1 MSRLFRIFLAGLLV
15 LLPIFITIAI
25 VIWLGQFLFAYAG
38 PNSWLGS
45 FVISLGFGLT
55 ASIYAAYALG
65 LLIVMT
71 LILILGYVVESGA
84 RPLFIGWLEQ
94 LLDRIPVVSQILEVT
109 KKIVGVFSQ
118 DRSSDMK
125 NMQPVWCFFGGDTGA
140 AVFALMP
147 SAAPIQMKGEPY
159 VGVMIPTA
167 PVPIGGA
174 LVYVPQKWVEPA
186 EAGVETLMNV
196 YISMG
201 VVPPPD
207 VVAAVKRAEAMVKR
221 ELNRE

>member
-1 MSRLFRIFLAGLLV
+1 MTRLFRIFLAGLLV
-15 LLPIFITIAI
+15 LLPIFITVAI

-38 PNSWLGS
+38 PNSWLGK

-65 LLIVMT
+65 LFIVVT

-84 RPLFIGWLEQ
+84 RPLFIGWVEQ
-94 LLDRIPVVSQILEVT
+94 LLDRIPIVSKILEVA
-109 KKIVGVFSQ
+109 KRLVGVFSQ
-118 DRSSDMK
+118 DGATDMK
-125 NMQPVWCFFGGDTGA
+125 NMQPVWCFFGGDNGA
-140 AVFALMP
+140 AVFGLMP
-147 SAAPIQMKGEPY
+147 SSEPVLVGGEPY

-174 LVYVPQKWVEPA
+174 LVYVPSKWVIRA
-186 EAGVETLMNV
+186 EGGVETLMNV

-207 VVAAVKRAEAMVKR
+207 VLRTIESQSKE
-221 ELNRE
+221 

>member
-38 PNSWLGS
+38 PNSWLGK

-55 ASIYAAYALG
+55 ASIYAAYAAG
-65 LLIVMT
+65 LLIVLT
-71 LILILGYVVESGA
+71 SILILGYLVESGA
-84 RPLFIGWLEQ
+84 RPLLIGWVEQ
-94 LLDRIPVVSQILEVT
+94 LLDRIPIVSQILEVT
-109 KKIVGVFSQ
+109 KRVVGVFSQ
-118 DRSSDMK
+118 DRTSELK
-125 NMQPVWCFFGGDTGA
+125 NMQPVWCFFGGDRGA

-147 SAAPIQMKGEPY
+147 SAAPIQMNGEPY

-174 LVYVPQKWVEPA
+174 LVYVPQKWVQTA
-186 EAGVETLMNV
+186 EGGVETLMNV

-207 VVAAVKRAEAMVKR
+207 ILAAAKRAQKKTTAE
-221 ELNRE
+221 

>member
-15 LLPIFITIAI
+15 LLPLFITIAI

-38 PNSWLGS
+38 PNSWLGK

-65 LLIVMT
+65 LLIVLT
-71 LILILGYVVESGA
+71 AILLLGYVVESGA
-84 RPLFIGWLEQ
+84 RPLLIGWVEQ
-94 LLDRIPVVSQILEVT
+94 LLDRIPIVSQILEVA
-109 KKIVGVFSQ
+109 KKIVSVFAQ
-118 DRSSDMK
+118 DRTSDLK
-125 NMQPVWCFFGGDTGA
+125 NMQPVWCFFGGDRGA
-140 AVFALMP
+140 AVFGLMP
-147 SAAPIQMKGEPY
+147 SAEPVVMKGEPY

-174 LVYVPQKWVEPA
+174 LVYVPKKWVEPA
-186 EAGVETLMNV
+186 DGGVDTLMNV

-201 VVPPPD
+201 VVPPPEI
-207 VVAAVKRAEAMVKR
+207 VAAVKQSAADVTPKSP
-221 ELNRE
+221 